1 METNVLHVNPPTLVT
16 QVAKVCSIT
25 FLVESVQNAP
35 LFSECKCNPDGS
47 TTLECGAMG
56 ECTCKNGFSGNKC
69 DTCAAG
75 FDNDNKCE
83 SCAKGYYNYPNCKG
97 TKYYILCLSAYFLM
111 LTHLQLLN
119 FFQNVNVTRKALIVN
134 NVMQM
139 ENAVVWVQM

>member
-1 METNVLHVNPPTLVT
+1 
-16 QVAKVCSIT
+16 
-25 FLVESVQNAP
+25 
-35 LFSECKCNPDGS
+35 
-47 TTLECGAMG
+47 MG

-97 TKYYILCLSAYFLM
+97 TKYYMLCLLLM